1 MQVINMAYFLKKTNL
16 KKGQYLQIY
25 DSFYDPEK
33 GRSANKSFQAI
44 GYTHELIAKGIK
56 DPLKHFQLEVD
67 ELNKKKKSENNKSVD
82 RQIGTESPE
91 KYLGYF
97 PIKNINDGLRV
108 KRHIDLLQTN
118 YKFEFNAF
126 DVLSSLIYARMMKPS
141 SKLRTFHD
149 TIPKLFDKYNFSEN
163 QMYAAI
169 EFVGSEYEKI
179 IEIYNHEVNKKFKLD
194 TSVGY
199 FDCTN
204 FYFEIDKEDK
214 IRKKGMSKERR
225 TDPIIGM
232 GLLLD
237 SNQIPLGM
245 KMYPGNQS
253 EMPVIKEVIDEMKI
267 RHNITG
273 RTIRVA
279 DKGLNSADNIANA
292 VRNGDGYIF
301 SKSVKKLSDKEKVWV
316 QSKND
321 YQKVLKP
328 DGQVAYEFKEWTDN
342 FEYTITGLN
351 GKKMNVQYY
360 EKRVVTYNPVLAR
373 KKEIEIQRQITKA
386 TNLQTA
392 HAKKSEY
399 GDSSKYV
406 VFESTDDTGIATD
419 NKIKVSLNMNK
430 ISEDLKL
437 AGYNMIVTSEVK
449 LNAEEVYETYHNL
462 WRIEE
467 SFRIMKT
474 DLDARPVYLQK
485 EESIYGHFLICYL
498 AVLLLRLLQF
508 KILENKFCSNEIIN
522 YVRDLR
528 VVEIS
533 KTKYVNL
540 SKTTPIAKHLAQK
553 YELPS
558 TSYFMNNQ
566 QIKIV
571 LNHRFR

>member
-1 MQVINMAYFLKKTNL
+1 MAYFLKKSNL

-25 DSFYDPEK
+25 ESFYDPEK
-33 GRSANKSFQAI
+33 GRSANKSLRAV
-44 GYTHELIAKGIK
+44 GYTKELIEKGIK

-67 ELNKKKKSENNKSVD
+67 ALNKEKQSEKN
-82 RQIGTESPE
+82 RLAIRETGTESPE

-108 KRHIDLLQTN
+108 KRHIDLLQNN

-126 DVLSSLIYARMMKPS
+126 DVLSSLVYARMMKPS
-141 SKLRTFHD
+141 SKSRTFHD
-149 TIPKLFDKYNFSEN
+149 TIPKLFDTYTFSEY
-163 QMYAAI
+163 QMYSAI
-169 EFVGSEYEKI
+169 EFLGSEYEKI

-214 IRKKGMSKERR
+214 VRRKGMSKERR

-245 KMYPGNQS
+245 KLYPGNQS

-267 RHNITG
+267 RHNIKG
-273 RTIRVA
+273 RTVRVA
-279 DKGLNSADNIANA
+279 DKGLNSANNIADA

-316 QSKND
+316 KLKND
-321 YQKVLKP
+321 YQQVLKP
-328 DGQVAYEFKEWTDN
+328 NGEVAYEFKEWTDK
-342 FEYTITGLN
+342 FEYTITGLD
-351 GKKMNVQYY
+351 GKKKDVHYL
-360 EKRVVTYNPVLAR
+360 EKRVITYNPVLAR
-373 KKEIEIQRQITKA
+373 KKEIEIQRQISKA
-386 TNLQTA
+386 TNLQMS

-406 VFESTDDTGIATD
+406 IFESTDDEGTTTD
-419 NKIKVSLNMNK
+419 NKIKVSLNMDK
-430 ISEDLKL
+430 ISEDLQL
-437 AGYNMIVTSEVK
+437 AGYNMIVTSEVSLSPK
-449 LNAEEVYETYHNL
+449 QVYETYHNL

-485 EESIYGHFLICYL
+485 EDSIYGHFLICYL

-508 KILENKFCSNEIIN
+508 KILENKFSSNDIIN
-522 YVRDLR
+522 SIRDLR
-528 VVEIS
+528 VVEVS
-533 KTKYVNL
+533 KTKYINL
-540 SKTTPIAKHLAQK
+540 SKTTPISKYFAQK

-558 TSYFMNNQ
+558 TSYFLNNQ
-566 QIKIV
+566 QIKTV